1 MELFT
6 GIKTINQSA
15 FKGSSIKSVRL
26 SNNVTKIDSSAFYQS
41 SLESINIPP
50 SVTSLGWG
58 TFRECKSLVMEELYL
73 PNLTGN
79 LDGGQFGYGAQ
90 IRKVTSLGSITSMQ
104 ETFNSNKL
112 LEMCILPE
120 TLTKLLGGV
129 FSGCSNL
136 RTLVLKQ
143 ENITHLSSGV
153 FLNCTNL
160 QIEIDLPNLS
170 TLDKYGESCFSNS
183 GITKVLNLGATS
195 IYQNN
200 MFYNCKN
207 LTYVNLPSTTTTI
220 GYNVFNGCSN
230 LETLIVNATTPP
242 TLGYATFLGCEKMTI
257 YVPDDSVDAYKAA
270 TGWVGYASRIKGISE
285 LQ

>member
-1 MELFT
+1 M
-6 GIKTINQSA
+6 
-15 FKGSSIKSVRL
+15 
-26 SNNVTKIDSSAFYQS
+26 TKIEGSAFYQS

-58 TFRECKSLVMEELYL
+58 AFRSCPSLVMDELYL

-79 LDGGQFGYGAQ
+79 LDGGQFGLGAQ
-90 IRKVTSLGSITSMQ
+90 IRKVTSLGSITSMK
-104 ETFNSNKL
+104 ETFGGNKL
-112 LEMCILPE
+112 LEMCILPD
-120 TLTKLLGGV
+120 TLTKLSGGV

-143 ENITHLSSGV
+143 ENIILLSSSV

-170 TLDKYGESCFSNS
+170 TLDKDGESCFANS

-200 MFYNCKN
+200 MFKDCKN
-207 LTYVNLPSTTTTI
+207 LTYVNLPSTTTTV

-242 TLGYATFLGCEKMTI
+242 TLGHATFWGCDKMTI